1 MTTHNIKL
9 TTEEVFEAV
18 RALKTVTPMPSSVE
32 DHGLRLV
39 GSPHHQ
45 SAFIKLSSVL
55 CTTPKT
61 ENYDYEIP
69 EFKPIKEEK

>member
-32 DHGLRLV
+32 DHGL
-39 GSPHHQ
+39 Q